1 MTMSVEPLDAVLFAI
16 VVLTTV
22 LALAV
27 DAVVIFAWVWRR
39 WR

>member
-1 MTMSVEPLDAVLFAI
+1 MSVEPLDAVLFAI
-16 VVLTTV
+16 VVSVTA

-27 DAVVIFAWVWRR
+27 DVAALLGWIRRR